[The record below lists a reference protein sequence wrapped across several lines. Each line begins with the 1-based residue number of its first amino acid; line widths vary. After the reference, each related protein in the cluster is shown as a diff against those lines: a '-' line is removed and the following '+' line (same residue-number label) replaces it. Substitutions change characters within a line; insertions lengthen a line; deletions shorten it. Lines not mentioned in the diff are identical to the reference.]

1 MVNRIEWKILFRNF
15 SLRITRTFW
24 EETQEDFRNT
34 IYEMRETVLDLV
46 WIDFVK
52 ACH

>member
-1 MVNRIEWKILFRNF
+1 MENF
-15 SLRITRTFW
+15 ISKLLSTNNENW